1 MIEFVL
7 GARLTK
13 AKRLEKIKEI
23 LKTDF
28 DQDFLS
34 GMKRKELE
42 TLVACVRDGLD
53 AIGG

>member
-1 MIEFVL
+1 MIELAL
-7 GARLTK
+7 GARMTK
-13 AKRLEKIKEI
+13 AKRIEKIKEI

-34 GMKRKELE
+34 GLKSKEFE
-42 TLVACVRDGLD
+42 TQVACIRDTLD

>member
-1 MIEFVL
+1 MIELVL

-13 AKRLEKIKEI
+13 AKRREKIKEI
-23 LKTDF
+23 LKTHF

-53 AIGG
+53 ATGG